1 WTIPELDSRPIASLG
16 LAVRGGEGATV
27 LVDSIDWKG
36 APSTTF
42 STPGNGNTMWRR
54 AWVDGVQAW
63 SSHWNTNP
71 FTVSQN
77 EGTGLISQG
86 TEDWTDY
93 EVSADVTIP
102 LGASAGLA
110 ARIGGMRRYLALV

>member
-1 WTIPELDSRPIASLG
+1 
-16 LAVRGGEGATV
+16 
-27 LVDSIDWKG
+27 
-36 APSTTF
+36 
-42 STPGNGNTMWRR
+42 

-110 ARIGGMRRYLALV
+110 ARIGGMRRYLALVVENDGFVRLIRANHDRTVLAEAPFNHDPDKAYSLRLRVNGTLVR